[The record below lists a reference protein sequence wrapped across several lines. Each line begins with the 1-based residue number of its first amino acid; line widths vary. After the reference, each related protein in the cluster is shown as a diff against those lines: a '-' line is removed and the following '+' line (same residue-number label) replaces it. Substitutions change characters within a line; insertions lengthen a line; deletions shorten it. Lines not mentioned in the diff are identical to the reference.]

1 MCAKILRIRSSS
13 GRAEGFHSGLIEWP
27 DSADMHSQGLGRPIR
42 RARSYGMKKWISA
55 VVMVFGCAMCAWA
68 ASPSPLTTLSAVHLL
83 TNEEASHAVPVAFE
97 ATVTYF
103 RSYEKTMFVQD
114 GDVAIYVQATTNDKL
129 VPGDRILIKGTTHES
144 FRPFI
149 LSSDITLLH
158 HGEMPKPEPATF
170 DELIRAEHDCM
181 EVSVRA
187 TVRAADIT
195 FSSDVRSIVLQLLT
209 AGGTFEA
216 VVDSDDPK
224 LLDGLLDADVK
235 VTGAFSGR
243 FDGKMQQTGV
253 LLHVSSFADV
263 KILNRASTSPMSLPI
278 TPMDRVLA
286 GYHVDVH
293 SQRIRVHGTITYYQP
308 GSAIVLQDGVRSL
321 WIQTHSSTP
330 LEIGDVADV
339 TGFPGLHDGFL
350 TVTNGEIQDTHAQAP
365 ITPHPSTWGELVMS
379 GDVFDLVSIEGQVVT
394 EVREVSQDEYVL
406 VADGRLFSV
415 IYRHPP
421 VGSMATGPTPPMRTI
436 PLGSIIRATG
446 ICMLDDSNPFNA
458 QVPFTIL
465 LRTPGDIAVVAEPS
479 WLNIE
484 NLIRIVTV
492 LLVVVAASV
501 FWGATLNRKV
511 RRQTAALSTRIE
523 AEAALERRM
532 AQMEHRR
539 SRILEDING
548 NRPLVEILEEI
559 AELASFSLG
568 GVPCWCEVADGARLG
583 NFPPDAESLRL
594 ARQDIPG
601 RSGPPLGVLFA
612 GFSRGSEPGAPE
624 AEVLSVGVRLAT
636 LAIETRRVYSDLI
649 HRSKFDLLTD
659 IHNRFSLDKHLEALI
674 EQARA
679 TAGVFGL
686 IFIDLDEFKQVNDIY
701 GHRVG
706 DLYLQEVARRMKRQ
720 LRSQDM
726 LARLGGD
733 EFAAL
738 VALVRNRAEADEI
751 AHRLERS
758 FDDPFLVEGHV
769 LSGSASVGI
778 ALYPEDG
785 ATKDSLLS
793 ASDAAMYVAKHTRQ
807 KSAAESTESAN
818 PRLTSKSRSVSSS
831 S

>member
-1 MCAKILRIRSSS
+1 MG
-13 GRAEGFHSGLIEWP
+13 GRAEGNYTGLIESP
-27 DSADMHSQGLGRPIR
+27 VSADRRIQGPGRGIR
-42 RARSYGMKKWISA
+42 RSRLFWMKKWISA
-55 VVMVFGCAMCAWA
+55 VVMVFGCAAGAWA
-68 ASPSPLTTLSAVHLL
+68 AAPSPLTSLGAIHLL
-83 TNEEASHAVPVAFE
+83 TNDEASQAIPVAFE

-114 GDVAIYVQATTNDKL
+114 GDVAIYVQATTNAKL

-144 FRPFI
+144 FRPFV

-158 HGEMPKPEPATF
+158 HGEVPKPIPATF

-181 EVSVRA
+181 VVSVRA

-195 FSSDVRSIVLQLLT
+195 YSSDVRSIYLQMVSS
-209 AGGTFEA
+209 GGAIDA
-216 VVDSDDPK
+216 VVDSDDPSA
-224 LLDGLLDADVK
+224 LEGLLDSEVEVA
-235 VTGAFSGR
+235 GAVSGR

-253 LLHVSSFADV
+253 LLHAQSFAGV
-263 KILNRASTSPMSLPI
+263 KILKQASVSPLSLPI
-278 TPMDRVLA
+278 TPMDQVLTA
-286 GYHVDVH
+286 YHVEVR
-293 SQRIRVHGTITYYQP
+293 SQRVRVHGTITYYQP
-308 GSAIVLQDGVRSL
+308 GSAIVLQSGVRSL
-321 WIQTHSSTP
+321 WIQTRSIAP
-330 LEIGDVADV
+330 LHIGDVADV

-350 TVTNGEIQDTHAQAP
+350 TLTNGAIQDTQVQAP
-365 ITPHPSTWGELVMS
+365 VTPVKATWGQLVMS
-379 GDVFDLVSIEGQVVT
+379 RNVFDLVSIAGQVVT
-394 EVREVSQDEYVL
+394 EVREASQDEYVL
-406 VADGRLFSV
+406 IADGQMFSV
-415 IYRHPP
+415 IYRHPA
-421 VGSMATGPTPPMRTI
+421 VGVVSGPIPPMKQI
-436 PLGSIIRATG
+436 PLGSIIRVTG

-458 QVPFTIL
+458 QVPFSIL
-465 LRTPGDIAVVAEPS
+465 LRSPDDIAVVAEPS
-479 WLNIE
+479 WLNIQ
-484 NLIRIVTV
+484 NLVRIVTV
-492 LLVVVAASV
+492 LLVVVIASV

-548 NRPLVEILEEI
+548 DKPLVEILEEI

-568 GVPCWCEVADGARLG
+568 GAPCWCEVSDGARLG
-583 NFPPDAESLRL
+583 NFPPNAESLRL
-594 ARQDIPG
+594 ARQDIPA

-612 GFSRGSEPGAPE
+612 GFSRDSEPAAPE
-624 AEVLSVGVRLAT
+624 AEALAVAVRLAT

-659 IHNRFSLDKHLEALI
+659 IHNRFSLDKHLDALI

-679 TAGVFGL
+679 TAGIFGL

-706 DLYLQEVARRMKRQ
+706 DLYLREVARRMKRQ

-738 VALVRNRAEADEI
+738 VAVVRNRAEAEEI

-758 FDDPFLVEGHV
+758 FDEPFAVEGHV
-769 LSGSASVGI
+769 LCGSASVGI

-785 ATKDSLLS
+785 STKDSLLS
-793 ASDAAMYVAKHTRQ
+793 TSDAAMYVAKHTRQ
-807 KSAAESTESAN
+807 KSAGVPRESAE
-818 PRLTSKSRSVSSS
+818 PRHTPKSRS
-831 S
+831 

>member
-1 MCAKILRIRSSS
+1 
-13 GRAEGFHSGLIEWP
+13 
-27 DSADMHSQGLGRPIR
+27 
-42 RARSYGMKKWISA
+42 MKKWISA
-55 VVMVFGCAMCAWA
+55 VMMVFGCAAGAWA
-68 ASPSPLTTLSAVHLL
+68 AAPSPLTSLSAIHLL
-83 TNEEASHAVPVAFE
+83 TNDEASHAIPVAFE

-103 RSYEKTMFVQD
+103 RPYEKTMFVQD
-114 GDVAIYVQATTNDKL
+114 GDVAIFVSAPTNARL
-129 VPGDRILIKGTTHES
+129 VPGDRVLIKGTTHES
-144 FRPFI
+144 FRPFVA
-149 LSSDITLLH
+149 SDSIALLH
-158 HGEMPKPEPATF
+158 HGSLPKPIPATH
-170 DELIRAEHDCM
+170 DELMHAEHDCM
-181 EVSVRA
+181 LVSVRA
-187 TVRAADIT
+187 RVRAADIT
-195 FSSDVRSIVLQLLT
+195 YSSDVRSIYLQMISE
-209 AGGTFEA
+209 GGPIDA

-224 LLDGLLDADVK
+224 LLEGLLDAEVE
-235 VTGAFSGR
+235 VTGAVSGN
-243 FDGKMQQTGV
+243 FDGKMQQTGI
-253 LLHVSSFADV
+253 LLHVQTFAGV
-263 KILNRASTSPMSLPI
+263 KVLKQASTSPMSLPI
-278 TPMDRVLA
+278 TPMDQVLS
-286 GYHVDVH
+286 GYHVEVH
-293 SQRIRVHGTITYYQP
+293 SSRIRVHGTITYYQP
-308 GSAIVLQDGVRSL
+308 GTAIVLQNGVRSL
-321 WIQTHSSTP
+321 WIQTRSIAP
-330 LEIGDVADV
+330 LQPGDVADV

-350 TVTNGEIQDTHAQAP
+350 TLTNGAIQDTHVQAP
-365 ITPHPSTWGELVMS
+365 VTPVKATWGQLVLS
-379 GDVFDLVSIEGQVVT
+379 RNVFDLVSIEGQVVT
-394 EVREVSQDEYVL
+394 EVREAHQDEYVL
-406 VADGRLFSV
+406 TADGQLFSV
-415 IYRHPP
+415 IFRHSP
-421 VGSMATGPTPPMRTI
+421 VGNLVSGQTPPMKQI
-436 PLGSIIRATG
+436 PLGSIIRVTG

-465 LRTPGDIAVVAEPS
+465 LRSLDDIAVVAEPS
-479 WLNIE
+479 WLNIQ

-548 NRPLVEILEEI
+548 DKPLVEILEEI
-559 AELASFSLG
+559 ADLASFSLG
-568 GVPCWCEVADGARLG
+568 GAPCWCEIADGARLG

-594 ARQDIPG
+594 ARQDILA

-612 GFSRGSEPGAPE
+612 GFSRDSKPAAAETE
-624 AEVLSVGVRLAT
+624 ALTVGVRLAT

-659 IHNRFSLDKHLEALI
+659 IHNRFSLDKHLDALI

-679 TAGVFGL
+679 TAGIFGL

-738 VALVRNRAEADEI
+738 VAVVRNRAEADEI

-758 FDDPFLVEGHV
+758 FDEPFAVEGHI
-769 LSGSASVGI
+769 LCGSASVGI

-785 ATKDSLLS
+785 STKDSLLS

-807 KSAAESTESAN
+807 KSAGLPQEPSESRHT
-818 PRLTSKSRSVSSS
+818 PRNRS
-831 S
+831 